1 MWTTLCRPCSCVLR
15 EGRFGEMP
23 RAVWEGH
30 RCWQRKPGRL
40 QTNSKVSLI
49 RSIYIHSF
57 IRSCLYSSESTHSPL
72 LNLEDRTDILCI
84 LRPQNIF
91 FLDENRQEKLC
102 YTGTTWWQ
110 CCAITSQTQGCWIRI
125 QIPCLSF
132 SLCCDDMF
140 VFVLLFSQSLGE
152 DWQLVLQAGELQIRS
167 SVLQQEFDRA
177 SYSWCSE
184 EVSTGG
190 VQQIFFL
197 NDFNFLKTEAA
208 SSFIASILYLIP
220 QAEKILKEQEKI
232 AYINPE
238 LALEEKNKGN
248 DAFQKGTH
256 KTWSAWLLLL
266 ESSFVNLYE
275 DNLVFSVPQE
285 TTP

>member
-1 MWTTLCRPCSCVLR
+1 
-15 EGRFGEMP
+15 
-23 RAVWEGH
+23 
-30 RCWQRKPGRL
+30 
-40 QTNSKVSLI
+40 
-49 RSIYIHSF
+49 
-57 IRSCLYSSESTHSPL
+57 
-72 LNLEDRTDILCI
+72 
-84 LRPQNIF
+84 
-91 FLDENRQEKLC
+91 
-102 YTGTTWWQ
+102 
-110 CCAITSQTQGCWIRI
+110 
-125 QIPCLSF
+125 
-132 SLCCDDMF
+132 MF

-177 SYSWCSE
+177 PYSWRSE

-197 NDFNFLKTEAA
+197 NDFNLLKTEAA

-248 DAFQKGTH
+248 DAFQKGAH
-256 KTWSAWLLLL
+256 KTWECLIIVIGVIFC
-266 ESSFVNLYE
+266 E
-275 DNLVFSVPQE
+275 LVWG
-285 TTP
+285 